1 MAGRLYYYPK
11 LSPGNSVHRG
21 CARGSAVYIYIY
33 ICGFKAGGAPACR
46 PASCAA
52 FGSWSWS
59 CSWSWFWSW
68 RFGLMFGGAPGVRR
82 QHFEPRLPE
91 PVPGSGPGP
100 GHCFFGTFWGCAR
113 GYTVYIYIYAV
124 SQAFC
129 LGVRQGIRRI
139 YIYIYIYVK
148 NRPVFRRWGCAS
160 VCAVYIYIYIYI
172 CIYTCIYICIHMC
185 IYIYLSIAL

>member
-1 MAGRLYYYPK
+1 ME
-11 LSPGNSVHRG
+11 SPYLPFLGPFVDFAIYIYIWPAAFIIIPNCPPATLCTGGAPRYTP
-21 CARGSAVYIYIY
+21 YIYIY

-59 CSWSWFWSW
+59 CSWSWFWSWFWSW

-100 GHCFFGTFWGCAR
+100 GHCFFVTFWGCAR
-113 GYTVYIYIYAV
+113 VY
-124 SQAFC
+124 
-129 LGVRQGIRRI
+129 
-139 YIYIYIYVK
+139 
-148 NRPVFRRWGCAS
+148 
-160 VCAVYIYIYIYI
+160 AVYIYIYMLFRKLSAWGCARGSAVY
-172 CIYTCIYICIHMC
+172 
-185 IYIYLSIAL
+185 IYIYM